1 MDNQSKSMSAIVN
14 HLKHFGFVFQSSEIY
29 GGLANTWDYGPLGV
43 LMINKIKQFFPLT
56 HTKIKLLLLIYE
68 NPFQLYDIPIYL
80 H

>member
-1 MDNQSKSMSAIVN
+1 MKV
-14 HLKHFGFVFQSSEIY
+14 
-29 GGLANTWDYGPLGV
+29 
-43 LMINKIKQFFPLT
+43 INKIKQFFPLT